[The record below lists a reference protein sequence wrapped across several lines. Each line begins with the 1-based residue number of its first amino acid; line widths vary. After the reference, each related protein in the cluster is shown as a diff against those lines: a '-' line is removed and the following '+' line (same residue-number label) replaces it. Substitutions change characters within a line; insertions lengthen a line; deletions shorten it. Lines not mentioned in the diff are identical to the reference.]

1 MEWPPA
7 VISGIGRTSAPAGAR
22 STRARVCVRGKFL
35 YCGDEKLYVRGV
47 TYGTFRSNGENG
59 EYPDAAVVEGDFRE
73 MAASG
78 VNVVRTYTPPPR
90 WLLDLA
96 LAHGL
101 RVMVGLPWEQ
111 HIAFLDKPVRARQI
125 EERVR
130 QGARACAGHPAVLCY
145 AVGNEI
151 PSSIVRW
158 HGRRRIERFIR
169 HIYDVAKS
177 EDPDALVTYVNYP
190 STEYLRLP
198 FLDLV
203 CFNVFLEAEE
213 QLEVY
218 IARLQNIAG
227 DRPLIVA
234 ELGLDSGRHGEEA
247 QAVSVGWQV
256 RTAFR
261 SGCAGAV
268 VFSWTDEWHTGGM
281 EIEDWQFGLTERD
294 RRPKAA
300 LAALRDAFEEVPFPE
315 RLEWPS
321 TSVIVC
327 TYNGSATLRECLQG
341 IEELDYPDYEA
352 IVVDDGSTDAT
363 AAIAEEYN
371 VRLIRTENRG
381 LSAARNA
388 GLEAATGEIVAYID
402 DDARPDRHWLRYIA
416 AGLAGT
422 PHAGVGGPNVA
433 PPTQGLVAECV
444 GATPGG
450 PIHVLLSD
458 REAEHI
464 PGCNMAF
471 RRSALEQIGGFDPQ
485 FRIAGDDVDI
495 CWRLRDAGWTLG
507 FSPGAMVWHRRRSSI
522 RAFLRQQ
529 RQYGRAEALLERKW
543 PERYNMAGH
552 VAWAGRVYGGALGGI
567 GRRPRIYYGTWG
579 TGLFQFA
586 DPARPSV
593 VAALPLL
600 PEWYLVI
607 LGLSACSILG
617 IFWHPLLAALPLLT
631 LAVGA
636 LLFHA
641 SAAGA
646 RASLAHGGTGTL
658 AQPKRRALTQL
669 LHLLQPLARLS
680 GRMRQGLT
688 PWRRYT
694 GVTRVAVPWRRER
707 RIWSE
712 SWQAP
717 ATWLAS
723 LESAFKTQSS
733 DVRRGGDYDRWDL
746 QVRAGSLG
754 AARLRLAV
762 EEHGQGRQLLR
773 HRLWPR
779 ISPIAIV
786 VVAVLGALALVGGLD
801 GPWYVSA
808 VLGVLAVAVAYR
820 TLQECAVAT
829 DVCLSGID
837 AQVAEP
843 DDLGPALEHQLRLAK
858 TAAAYVQEPDA

>member
-1 MEWPPA
+1 
-7 VISGIGRTSAPAGAR
+7 
-22 STRARVCVRGKFL
+22 VRGKFL
-35 YCGDEKLYVRGV
+35 HCGEEKLYVRGV
-47 TYGTFRSNGENG
+47 TYGTFRSNGQNG
-59 EYPDAAVVEGDFRE
+59 DYPDPAVVEHDFRE
-73 MAASG
+73 MGANG
-78 VNVVRTYTPPPR
+78 VNVVRTYTAPPR

-111 HIAFLDKPVRARQI
+111 HIAFLDEPARRKQI
-125 EERVR
+125 EERIR

-151 PSSIVRW
+151 PASIVRW
-158 HGRRRIERFIR
+158 HGRRRVERFIR
-169 HIYDVAKS
+169 RIYDVAKS

-218 IARLQNIAG
+218 ISRLQNIAG

-234 ELGLDSGRHGEEA
+234 ELGLDSDRHGEEA
-247 QAVSVGWQV
+247 QAVSLDWQV

-268 VFSWTDEWHTGGM
+268 VFCWTDEWHTGGVD
-281 EIEDWQFGLTERD
+281 IAGWQFGLTNRE

-300 LAALRDAFEEVPFPE
+300 LTAVREAFDEVPFPKGVD
-315 RLEWPS
+315 WPS

-327 TYNGSATLRECLQG
+327 TYNGSATLRECLEG
-341 IEELDYPDYEA
+341 IQELDYPDYEV

-363 AAIAEEYN
+363 AITAEQFD

-381 LSAARNA
+381 LSAARNT

-422 PHAGVGGPNVA
+422 SHAGVGGPNVA
-433 PPTQGLVAECV
+433 PPSEGLVAECV
-444 GATPGG
+444 DATPGG

-471 RRSALEQIGGFDPQ
+471 RRSALEEIGGFDPQ
-485 FRIAGDDVDI
+485 FHVAGDDVDI

-507 FSPGAMVWHRRRSSI
+507 FSPGAMVWHRRRRSI

-567 GRRPRIYYGTWG
+567 GRRSRIYYGTWG
-579 TGLFQFA
+579 TGLFQSA
-586 DPARPSV
+586 DPARQSV

-617 IFWHPLLAALPLLT
+617 IFWHPLLAALPLLA
-631 LAVGA
+631 LAVGM
-636 LLFHA
+636 LLLHA

-646 RASLAHGGTGTL
+646 RASLAHGGTGRL
-658 AQPKRRALTQL
+658 AQLKRRALTQL

-680 GRMRQGLT
+680 GRMRHGLT
-688 PWRRYT
+688 PWRRRT
-694 GVTRVAVPWRRER
+694 GVTRPAVPWRRER
-707 RIWSE
+707 EIWSE

-723 LESAFKTQSS
+723 LESSFKAQSS

-754 AARLRLAV
+754 VARLRLAV

-779 ISPIAIV
+779 ISPVAIV
-786 VVAVLGALALVGGLD
+786 VVVVLGALALVGGLD
-801 GPWYVSA
+801 GAWYVS
-808 VLGVLAVAVAYR
+808 VILGLLALLVTYR
-820 TLQECAVAT
+820 ALQECAVAT

-837 AQVAEP
+837 AQVVEP
-843 DDLGPALEHQLRLAK
+843 EGLGSVLEHQLRLAK
-858 TAAAYVQEPDA
+858 TAAAYAQDRGDP